1 LADEAVVVGDEEEW
15 EWWTELVVVG
25 DVGEW
30 ERWTELVVVGYE
42 EE

>member
-1 LADEAVVVGDEEEW
+1 LAGGVWLADEAVVVGYEEEW

-25 DVGEW
+25 
-30 ERWTELVVVGYE
+30 YE